1 MQQEVHFEP
10 VTYNGNVCD
19 WTINNALI
27 FPGLGLGIK
36 SASVMTDGMFSS
48 GCRSSMVDTSQPGE
62 PILPEVEELRN
73 ISEMV
78 AIEVAKVAV
87 AEGVARVNLSDNDI
101 KMARS
106 NVEARVSPNKAVEKV
121 RI

>member
-1 MQQEVHFEP
+1 MIGQS
-10 VTYNGNVCD
+10 
-19 WTINNALI
+19 NNALI
-27 FPGLGLGIK
+27 FPGLGLGTIVVR
-36 SASVMTDGMFSS
+36 ASVMTDGMFAAAEAVA
-48 GCRSSMVDTSQPGE
+48 SMVDTSQPGA

-101 KMARS
+101 KMA
-106 NVEARVSPNKAVEKV
+106 VKEAMWKPEYRQIKAVEKV